1 MELDNDRQ
9 VAVKV
14 LKPAYEKNKYF
25 QDQLIREAKM
35 GMQVHHPS
43 IRRVK
48 DLIHDDIENTY
59 QVMMEFLDGYNMKDY
74 IKTLGQLMRI
84 RFLNG

>member
-35 GMQVHHPS
+35 GMQVHTS
-43 IRRVK
+43 FY
-48 DLIHDDIENTY
+48 TAC
-59 QVMMEFLDGYNMKDY
+59 
-74 IKTLGQLMRI
+74 
-84 RFLNG
+84 